1 MHDST
6 LETRLAELESR
17 LAFQEITIEDLNKTV
32 TAHEIEM
39 AKMREHMRLMI
50 EKLKATQPSHIA
62 SRGRKKRHR
71 RTIEG
76 VKKAGFPAFCRLR
89 AEAQRLV
96 AAAATVAAAAAFT
109 MVVTMIVA
117 VAAAAT
123 VMTMVMIVIVAMR
136 AVHVTVL
143 QLFRSASRMATTST
157 LNFRFWP
164 ASMWLPSTT
173 TWSSSTSV
181 ISTGTGP

>member
-1 MHDST
+1 
-6 LETRLAELESR
+6 
-17 LAFQEITIEDLNKTV
+17 
-32 TAHEIEM
+32 
-39 AKMREHMRLMI
+39 MR
-50 EKLKATQPSHIA
+50 
-62 SRGRKKRHR
+62 RKKR
-71 RTIEG
+71 
-76 VKKAGFPAFCRLR
+76 VSPLFRLR

-117 VAAAAT
+117 VAAAT

-143 QLFRSASRMATTST
+143 QLFRSRFADGDDFHIKLQVLTSQHG
-157 LNFRFWP
+157 
-164 ASMWLPSTT
+164 LPSTT